1 MIPTLLQ
8 LWFATVYVFACV
20 VAVIRQGPGVEAWLQ
35 RLRQAKTYRSRH
47 RKGFT
52 PPPLVHWMDDY
63 RARITHWIVTHA
75 QPVPEDFVPE
85 AVVAALREPTDEM
98 FVPDF
103 PSTVT
108 YGRGSGHY
116 RDLRTA
122 SLDRDAERLIRSVTY
137 AEIDDEAYAE
147 AMSDA

>member
-1 MIPTLLQ
+1 MIPTLPE
-8 LWFATVYVFACV
+8 LWYATVYVAAVV
-20 VAVIRQGPGVEAWLQ
+20 VAVLLWNLTVLPWRV
-35 RLRQAKTYRSRH
+35 RLRAANTYSSRH
-47 RKGFT
+47 RKGRI
-52 PPPLVHWMDDY
+52 PPLVHWMDDY

-85 AVVAALREPTDEM
+85 AVVAALREPTQEM
-98 FVPDF
+98 VVPAF
-103 PSTVT
+103 GSTVT

-137 AEIDDEAYAE
+137 AEIDDEMFAAVMAE
-147 AMSDA
+147 